1 MKNKMVK
8 IIDKRNMNNP
18 ERFGNLSGGAT
29 FLWDKA
35 LFMKVCGCVCGYNEA
50 ISLVD
55 GCITEFDDSDNV
67 LPVDIEINIIK

>member
-35 LFMKVCGCVCGYNEA
+35 LFMKVCGYDEA
-50 ISLVD
+50 ISLAD
-55 GCITEFDDSDNV
+55 GCISEFDNNDNV
-67 LPVDIEINIIK
+67 IPIDVEINIIK